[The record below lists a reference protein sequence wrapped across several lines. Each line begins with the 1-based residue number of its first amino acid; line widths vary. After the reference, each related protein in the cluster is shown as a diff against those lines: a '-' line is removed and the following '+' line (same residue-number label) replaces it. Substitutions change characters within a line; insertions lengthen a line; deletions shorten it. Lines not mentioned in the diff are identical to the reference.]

1 MVSVAQSVEHQVVA
15 LVVVGSSP
23 ITHPL
28 FNGLIVQWL
37 GHRVF
42 DPATGVRFSLRLH
55 EKSSVE
61 LLRIKSR
68 RCPLMVVI
76 PAKESV

>member
-42 DPATGVRFSLRLH
+42 DPATGVRFSLGLH
-55 EKSSVE
+55 D
-61 LLRIKSR
+61 
-68 RCPLMVVI
+68 
-76 PAKESV
+76 KEEFG